1 MVHDEFDQLEEV
13 LGYRFNDRRLLVQAL
28 THSSRKN
35 ELQCSNERLEF
46 FGDAILGVTVSEYLY
61 RSFPDYTEGD
71 LTRVKSVAV
80 SRDALV
86 EVARTLGL
94 EKYLIVAKGVARA
107 TGHKRHSRA
116 EADSRAAESAET
128 GRAKRGEGELP
139 ASLLSDAL
147 EALIAAV
154 YLDGGF
160 QAARDFVT
168 RHMHKQIEVAC
179 KTAHVK
185 NFKSIL
191 QRLVQRKMGTVPTY
205 RVTAEEGPDH
215 VKWFEVA
222 SVINGKEYGSGHG
235 GTKKAAEQRAAER
248 TLAMMGQRRILE
260 DDLPAPP

>member
-86 EVARTLGL
+86 EVARTLDL
-94 EKYLIVAKGVARA
+94 ERYLIVAKGVARTTA
-107 TGHKRHSRA
+107 REQRSRA
-116 EADSRAAESAET
+116 ETGGPATESVET
-128 GRAKRGEGELP
+128 GRAKCGERELP
-139 ASLLSDAL
+139 VSLLSDAF

-154 YLDGGF
+154 HLDGGF
-160 QAARDFVT
+160 QAAEDFVM
-168 RHMHKQIEVAC
+168 RHMCDQIEVAC

-191 QRLVQRKMGTVPTY
+191 QRVIQRKMGTLPTY
-205 RVTAEEGPDH
+205 RLTAEEGPDH
-215 VKWFEVA
+215 VKWFEV
-222 SVINGKEYGSGHG
+222 VTIINREEYGYGHG
-235 GTKKAAEQRAAER
+235 GTKKAAEQQAAER
-248 TLAMMGQRRILE
+248 TLAMMGQRRILK
-260 DDLPAPP
+260 DDPSAPL